1 MRIRGK
7 VTAALLLLTTAG
19 CGGGGGGEYGSG
31 NTANPVFG
39 TVNLLSHT
47 PTDGAL
53 QVELGAV
60 IKLSFDS
67 EMVLETFADDD
78 TWLQQADSG
87 SNIPVT
93 FTRGLNGGIDCRPN
107 SDLEPETDYVFQ
119 LSALVSDVD
128 GQILDATTSFTFRT
142 FDATHP
148 SVTGCSIVNGSNSV
162 SRTDSITLSFDE
174 AIAQDSINAASLY
187 LRDGFGGRFA
197 CDCTADGQ
205 TILIDPYTDLP
216 GNRQF
221 FVVATVNVTDRAGNQ
236 LAAQYQVTFRTI
248 VDAQSPTLVTQWPLA
263 IATGVSPNIH
273 PTFSFSESMDAASV
287 EAVSLRFQDEYGSLI
302 GFTVDASIDQR
313 TLRLRPN
320 SPLNPNRDYS
330 IEFLLGSASATD
342 VSGNGLQTTQVLA
355 FTTGTDTSSPTVLS
369 SSPTANE
376 TRVPGSLIAEV
387 QFTEELNSNWVND
400 TTIQL
405 TVDNEPW
412 PAVIDLV
419 DDTIVRVTPVM
430 ALPVATTCDLTLR
443 GGQDGL
449 HDVAGNVLAVDTK
462 LTFTTSNDA
471 ESPDALILPPDGSSS
486 IATGSVVSIVFDA
499 AMDPETLNS
508 STILVTD
515 DAGNPI
521 DGQRVISAENRMV
534 TFTPDESLTP
544 NDYYRVKVVSGHTG
558 ARRVSGN
565 WFDTERLSRFRVGQ
579 VTDTVPPTI
588 TASVN
593 GIPAAR
599 RDGLV
604 LPPSGFT
611 IDISTTDTSS
621 QWVDM
626 GSVVIELQGSAGPT
640 SESLLAAATIDYE
653 SIQVKIP
660 TETPLSD
667 GSWTLTVSA
676 NDLSGNTGQSNV
688 VSFEVDAPSTAAM
701 PFERTQVVWVRMDL
715 DRDENGQSDFAEDM
729 LRLGF
734 NSAGDPHGTNVYMSA
749 LLQNGILAKAS
760 HLYHRDQRSEPIDAD
775 SVPLRFS
782 NHEPILLP
790 HMQIA
795 LGGLD
800 PEGDANR
807 SYGAEST
814 GVLGRAYYDYRNNKI
829 AERNTS
835 NSPGLGVF
843 PAEMFLYQ
851 THIHEQVYPSFQTRF
866 ASKFLPLCPSM
877 GGTPAGSDPLDAIV
891 LNASFD
897 YDNANS
903 SERARFTTIMNAA
916 DDWSAAMGVI
926 LAHEVGHSIGLVA
939 PGPMPNGLFGDSSL
953 HNTYVSAAEVMSSA
967 VGYESMA
974 TLDYQF
980 RDIDLAYL
988 RQRILMR

>member
-1 MRIRGK
+1 MRIGDK
-7 VTAALLLLTTAG
+7 VTAVVLLLMTAG
-19 CGGGGGGEYGSG
+19 CGGGGGGVYGSG
-31 NTANPVFG
+31 NTANAVFG
-39 TVNLLSHT
+39 AVNLIDHT
-47 PTDGAL
+47 PKDAAL

-60 IKLSFDS
+60 IRLIFDS

-78 TWLQQADSG
+78 TWLRQADSTT
-87 SNIPVT
+87 NIPVT
-93 FTRGLNGGIDCRPN
+93 FTRGLNGGIDCRPS
-107 SDLEPETDYVFQ
+107 SDLEPETDYLFQ
-119 LSALVSDVD
+119 LSALTSDVD
-128 GQILDATTSFTFRT
+128 GQILDAITSFTFRT
-142 FDATHP
+142 FDATPP
-148 SVTGCSIVNGSNSV
+148 SVASCSIVNGSNTV
-162 SRTDSITLSFDE
+162 SRTESITLNFDE
-174 AIAQDSINAASLY
+174 AIAQDSINSTSLY

-197 CDCTADGQ
+197 CDYTTDDR
-205 TILIDPYTDLP
+205 TIVIDPYTDLP

-221 FVVATVNVTDRAGNQ
+221 FVVATINVADRAGNQ
-236 LAAQYQVTFRTI
+236 LATQYQVTFRTV
-248 VDAQSPTLVTQWPLA
+248 VDSQSPTFVTQWPQPD
-263 IATGVSPNIH
+263 ATGISPNIQ
-273 PTFSFSESMDAASV
+273 PTFLFSESMDAASV
-287 EAVSLRFQDEYGSLI
+287 EAVSLRFEDEYGSLI

-320 SPLNPNRDYS
+320 SALNPSRDYS
-330 IEFLLGSASATD
+330 IEFLVGSASATD
-342 VSGNGLQTTQVLA
+342 VSGNGLQTTQVLT
-355 FTTGTDTSSPTVLS
+355 FTTGTDATSPSILS
-369 SSPTANE
+369 SSPTPNE
-376 TRVPGSLIAEV
+376 TRVPSNLIAEIE
-387 QFTEELNSNWVND
+387 FTEELNTDWVSA
-400 TTIQL
+400 TTIEL
-405 TVDNEPW
+405 TVDDEPW
-412 PAVIDLV
+412 PSVIDLV
-419 DDTIVRVTPVM
+419 DDTIVRVTPVI
-430 ALPVATTCDLTLR
+430 ALPTATACALTFR

-449 HDVAGNVLAVDTK
+449 HDVAGNVLAADTK

-471 ESPDALILPPDGSSS
+471 ESPDALILPPDGSTS
-486 IATGSVVSIVFDA
+486 IATGSLISIVFDA
-499 AMDPETLNS
+499 PMDPETLNS
-508 STILVTD
+508 SAILITD
-515 DAGNPI
+515 DFGNPI
-521 DGQRVISAENRMV
+521 SGQRAISAENRVV

-544 NDYYRVKVVSGHTG
+544 NDYYRVKIISGRNG

-579 VTDTVPPTI
+579 VTDTDPPTI

-593 GIPAAR
+593 GIPAER

-626 GSVVIELQGSAGPT
+626 GSVVIELEGSTGPT
-640 SESLLAAATIDYE
+640 SESLLAAATIDYQ

-660 TETPLSD
+660 NDTPLSD
-667 GSWTLTVSA
+667 GQWTLTVSA
-676 NDLSGNTGQSNV
+676 NDLSGNIGQSNV

-715 DRDENGQSDFAEDM
+715 DRDDNGESDFAEDM

-734 NSAGDPHGTNVYMSA
+734 HAAGDPRGTNDYMLE

-760 HLYHRDQRSEPIDAD
+760 HIYHRDQRSEPIDSD
-775 SVPLRFS
+775 SVRLRFS

-814 GVLGRAYYDYRNNKI
+814 GVLGRAYFDYRNNNLT
-829 AERNTS
+829 ERNTT

-866 ASKFLPLCPSM
+866 ASKFLPLCPGM

-903 SERARFTTIMNAA
+903 SERARFATVMNAA
-916 DDWSAAMGVI
+916 EDWSAAMGVI

-953 HNTYVSAAEVMSSA
+953 HNTYASAAEVMSSA

>member
-1 MRIRGK
+1 MLI
-7 VTAALLLLTTAG
+7 LTTAS
-19 CGGGGGGEYGSG
+19 CGGGGGGVYGSG
-31 NTANPVFG
+31 NTVNPAFR
-39 TVNLLSHT
+39 TVNLLNHT
-47 PTDGAL
+47 PANAAL
-53 QVELGAV
+53 QVELSAV
-60 IKLSFDS
+60 IKLDFDS

-78 TWLQQADSG
+78 TWLRQAG
-87 SNIPVT
+87 SDTNIPVT
-93 FTRGLNGGIDCRPN
+93 YTRGLNGGIDCRPE

-119 LSALVSDVD
+119 LSALTSDVD

-142 FDATHP
+142 FDATPP

-162 SRTDSITLSFDE
+162 SRTDSITLNFDE
-174 AIAQDSINAASLY
+174 AIAQDSINAASIY

-197 CDCTADGQ
+197 CDYSADGQ

-221 FVVATVNVTDRAGNQ
+221 FVVATDNVTDRAGNQ
-236 LAAQYQVTFRTI
+236 LTTQYQVTFRTV
-248 VDAQSPTLVTQWPLA
+248 VDAQSPTLEAQWPQA
-263 IATGVSPNIH
+263 FATGVSPNIQ

-287 EAVSLRFQDEYGSLI
+287 EAVSLRFQDEFGSLI

-320 SPLNPNRDYS
+320 SALYPNRDYN

-342 VSGNGLQTTQVLA
+342 VSGNGLQTTQVLT
-355 FTTGTDTSSPTVLS
+355 FTTGIDATSPSVVASSPA
-369 SSPTANE
+369 PDE
-376 TRVPGSLIAEV
+376 TRVPSNLIAEV
-387 QFTEELNSNWVND
+387 QFNEELDTEWISA
-400 TTIQL
+400 TTIEL
-405 TVDNEPW
+405 TVGSEPW
-412 PAVIDLV
+412 PSVIDLV
-419 DDTIVRVTPVM
+419 DNTTVRITPVM
-430 ALPVATTCDLTLR
+430 ALPIATTCTLTFR

-462 LTFTTSNDA
+462 MTFTTSNDA
-471 ESPDALILPPDGSSS
+471 ESPDALILPPDGSTS
-486 IATGSVVSIVFDA
+486 IATGSLMSIVFDA
-499 AMDPETLNS
+499 PMDPETLNS
-508 STILVTD
+508 STILITD
-515 DAGNPI
+515 DAGNAI
-521 DGQRVISAENRMV
+521 NGQRVISAENRVV

-544 NDYYRVKVVSGHTG
+544 NEYYRVKVISGHAG

-565 WFDTERLSRFRVGQ
+565 WFDTERLSRFRVSQ

-611 IDISTTDTSS
+611 IDISMTDTSS

-626 GSVVIELQGSAGPT
+626 GSVVIDLEGSTGPT
-640 SESLLAAATIDYE
+640 SESLLAIATIDYE
-653 SIQVKIP
+653 SIQVRIP
-660 TETPLSD
+660 GDTPLSD

-676 NDLSGNTGQSNV
+676 NDLSGNLGQSNV
-688 VSFEVDAPSTAAM
+688 VSFEVDAPSSAAM

-715 DRDENGQSDFAEDM
+715 DRDQSGEPDFAEDM
-729 LRLGF
+729 LRLGL
-734 NSAGDPHGTNVYMSA
+734 NTAGDPHGTNDYMSE

-760 HLYHRDQRSEPIDAD
+760 HIYHRDQRSEPIDGD
-775 SVPLRFS
+775 SVQLRFS
-782 NHEPILLP
+782 SHEPILLP

-800 PEGDANR
+800 PEGDTSR

-814 GVLGRAYYDYRNNKI
+814 GVLGRAYYDYRNSNLT
-829 AERNTS
+829 ERNTT

-851 THIHEQVYPSFQTRF
+851 THIHAQVYPSFQTRF
-866 ASKFLPLCPSM
+866 ASKFLPLCPDM
-877 GGTPAGSDPLDAIV
+877 GGTPAGSDPLDPIV

-897 YDNANS
+897 YDSANS
-903 SERARFTTIMNAA
+903 SERARFTTVMNAA
-916 DDWSAAMGVI
+916 EDWSAAMGVI